1 MTPFGMQTIAPPSAA
16 PVAPTAF
23 GGSAPF
29 NAGVPQPTDLNALA
43 QQRAVA
49 QQAAQAGAPTKVL
62 EEAAKSKGMFGGMD
76 FSKLMNPDFGTIIW
90 NVVHEPL
97 TEDLKSVIVT
107 DIKAIAGYD
116 PRISIDNVV
125 ITEYD
130 QGIQVELQ
138 LRYVQTNQ
146 TNLLNLQFDNQNN
159 TLTAA

>member
-1 MTPFGMQTIAPPSAA
+1 MAIMYRGFSTVGRNRKFRL
-16 PVAPTAF
+16 
-23 GGSAPF
+23 
-29 NAGVPQPTDLNALA
+29 TDFELVKQDLINHFYI
-43 QQRAVA
+43 R
-49 QQAAQAGAPTKVL
+49 
-62 EEAAKSKGMFGGMD
+62 KGE
-76 FSKLMNPDFGTIIW
+76 KLMNPDFGTIIW

-107 DIKAIAGYD
+107 DIKAISGYD

>member
-1 MTPFGMQTIAPPSAA
+1 MVIMYRGFSTVGRTRKFRL
-16 PVAPTAF
+16 
-23 GGSAPF
+23 
-29 NAGVPQPTDLNALA
+29 TDFELVKQDLINHFYI
-43 QQRAVA
+43 R
-49 QQAAQAGAPTKVL
+49 
-62 EEAAKSKGMFGGMD
+62 KGE
-76 FSKLMNPDFGTIIW
+76 KLMNPDFGTIIW

>member
-1 MTPFGMQTIAPPSAA
+1 MYRGFSTVGRNRKFRL
-16 PVAPTAF
+16 
-23 GGSAPF
+23 
-29 NAGVPQPTDLNALA
+29 TDFELVKQDLINHFYI
-43 QQRAVA
+43 R
-49 QQAAQAGAPTKVL
+49 
-62 EEAAKSKGMFGGMD
+62 KGE
-76 FSKLMNPDFGTIIW
+76 KLMNPDFGTIIW

-107 DIKAIAGYD
+107 DIKAIASYD

-125 ITEYD
+125 VTEYD

>member
-1 MTPFGMQTIAPPSAA
+1 MIMYRGFSTVGRNRKFRL
-16 PVAPTAF
+16 
-23 GGSAPF
+23 
-29 NAGVPQPTDLNALA
+29 TDFELVKQDLINHFYI
-43 QQRAVA
+43 R
-49 QQAAQAGAPTKVL
+49 
-62 EEAAKSKGMFGGMD
+62 KGE
-76 FSKLMNPDFGTIIW
+76 KLMNPDFGTIIW

-107 DIKAIAGYD
+107 DIKAVAGYD

-159 TLTAA
+159 TLTAV

>member
-1 MTPFGMQTIAPPSAA
+1 MAIMYRGFSTIGRSRKYRL
-16 PVAPTAF
+16 
-23 GGSAPF
+23 
-29 NAGVPQPTDLNALA
+29 TDFELVKQDLINHFYI
-43 QQRAVA
+43 R
-49 QQAAQAGAPTKVL
+49 
-62 EEAAKSKGMFGGMD
+62 KGE
-76 FSKLMNPDFGTIIW
+76 KLMNPNFGTIIW

-107 DIKAIAGYD
+107 DINNIASSD
-116 PRISIDNVV
+116 PRLSIDNVV
-125 ITEYD
+125 VTEYS

>member
-1 MTPFGMQTIAPPSAA
+1 MAIMYRGFSTVGRNRKFRL
-16 PVAPTAF
+16 
-23 GGSAPF
+23 
-29 NAGVPQPTDLNALA
+29 TDFELVKQDLINHFYI
-43 QQRAVA
+43 R
-49 QQAAQAGAPTKVL
+49 
-62 EEAAKSKGMFGGMD
+62 KGE
-76 FSKLMNPDFGTIIW
+76 KLMNPDFGTIIW
-90 NVVHEPL
+90 NVIHEPL